1 MKICVCDD
9 DKYTAEKIRNL
20 IKEQIPEYQV
30 EVYSCGEE
38 ILSGDSFDI
47 AFLDIQMSGASG
59 IDTAAEL
66 KKRFPDIII
75 IFISSYSDYVT
86 DAFSLEAFQYLVK
99 PVDRDKF
106 CEIFHKALESY
117 KKAHYLHKI
126 HCNKGELCIS
136 IRDNYIHRNLWQK
149 ASPLD

>member
-9 DKYTAEKIRNL
+9 DKYTAEKIRGL
-20 IKEQIPEYQV
+20 IKEQTPEYQV
-30 EVYSCGEE
+30 DVFSCGEDV
-38 ILSGDSFDI
+38 LSGGSFDI

-66 KKRFPDIII
+66 KKRFPDNII

-86 DAFSLEAFQYLVK
+86 EAFSLEAFQYLVK
-99 PVDRDKF
+99 PVDREKF
-106 CEIFHKALESY
+106 CEVFHKALESY

-126 HCNKGELCIS
+126 RCNIGELYIP
-136 IRDNYIHRNLWQK
+136 IRDIMYIQK
-149 ASPLD
+149 F

>member
-38 ILSGDSFDI
+38 VLSGDSFDI
-47 AFLDIQMSGASG
+47 AFLDIQMIGASG
-59 IDTAAEL
+59 IDTVAEL
-66 KKRFPDIII
+66 KKRFPDIIV
-75 IFISSYSDYVT
+75 FISSYSDYVT

-126 HCNKGELCIS
+126 HCNKSELCIP